1 MSGKIFPE
9 NGAIPGEKAPEVEL
23 STWHESRKLHG
34 RAPRYVSQMP
44 VASVEKG
51 RKMKQDG
58 QYGFALPVAVFA
70 LVVIGVIITSGFYT
84 VRQEGRIGVADENAN
99 MAFYLTEQ
107 GLVDVIGNWNAGL
120 FSALPNWGD
129 TAITRHYAGV
139 GLVTARVTKMTDLL
153 YFVDADGLVTK
164 GGAMRSGASHR
175 VGVTVRLS
183 VADIAPPAA
192 LTTRGPTTLK
202 GTAEVHGEDE
212 VPTGWSGLCTGS
224 LTDKPGIMTDNAS
237 QVGTQGG
244 AILTGD
250 PAVQED
256 TSIADSTFNQF
267 GDLMWDD
274 LTALADIRLSGGSL
288 ASLAPDTT
296 VAGDC
301 NTGQAFASNWG
312 DPENPGAACA
322 NWFPIIHITGD
333 ANIQSGGVGQ
343 GIMLVD
349 GDLDLRGNFL
359 FHGIVIVQGSLATQG
374 SGNRIFGG
382 VMASNASFSAQAIVG
397 GSVVTT
403 STCAVSRAIQNSG
416 ATRVRPL
423 ASRSWVDL
431 SAIAG
436 G

>member
-1 MSGKIFPE
+1 
-9 NGAIPGEKAPEVEL
+9 
-23 STWHESRKLHG
+23 
-34 RAPRYVSQMP
+34 
-44 VASVEKG
+44 
-51 RKMKQDG
+51 
-58 QYGFALPVAVFA
+58 
-70 LVVIGVIITSGFYT
+70 
-84 VRQEGRIGVADENAN
+84 
-99 MAFYLTEQ
+99 
-107 GLVDVIGNWNAGL
+107 
-120 FSALPNWGD
+120 
-129 TAITRHYAGV
+129 
-139 GLVTARVTKMTDLL
+139 MTDLL
-153 YFVDADGLVTK
+153 YFVDAAGLVTK

-183 VADIAPPAA
+183 VANIAPPAA

-212 VPTGWSGLCTGS
+212 VPAGWGGLCTGS

-267 GDLMWDD
+267 GDLMWSD

-288 ASLAPDTT
+288 AALAPDST

-322 NWFPIIHITGD
+322 SWFPIIHITGD

-343 GIMLVD
+343 GILLVD
-349 GDLDLRGNFL
+349 GDLDLRGDFL
-359 FHGIVIVQGSLATQG
+359 FHGIVIVQGSIATQG